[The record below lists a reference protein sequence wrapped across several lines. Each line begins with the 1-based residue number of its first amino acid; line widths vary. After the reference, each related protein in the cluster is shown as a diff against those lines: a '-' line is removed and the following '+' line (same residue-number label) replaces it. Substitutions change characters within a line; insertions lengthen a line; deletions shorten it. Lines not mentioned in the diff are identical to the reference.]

1 MKLTKKSKDKNMQ
14 VNWRSKR
21 LNQRKHGKQQPRTA
35 YKNVLLKMFSTLE
48 IFNWWSLYYIKDETS
63 FKTNS
68 FTCIF
73 RYSWHLY
80 VSINCRNFRSS
91 KRFHSAVK
99 IFVNHKFRLVLIFV
113 HFNFC
118 YLAKT
123 LPLSIDEIVTNKVYS
138 ETLCRWSKAP
148 RASPLLEFHDVGIRQ
163 FYERNFF
170 LRDIFCV

>member
-1 MKLTKKSKDKNMQ
+1 MKKQKNKPTKAWEATTKNCIQ
-14 VNWRSKR
+14 KCVFE
-21 LNQRKHGKQQPRTA
+21 T
-35 YKNVLLKMFSTLE
+35 FSTLE

-80 VSINCRNFRSS
+80 VSINYRNFRSS
-91 KRFHSAVK
+91 KRFYSVVK

-113 HFNFC
+113 SFNFC
-118 YLAKT
+118 HLAKT
-123 LPLSIDEIVTNKVYS
+123 LSHSIDEIVTNKVYS
-138 ETLCRWSKAP
+138 KTLCRWSKTPIAG
-148 RASPLLEFHDVGIRQ
+148 SLLEFHDVGIRQ